1 MRGSPSKASGKAYKA
16 SGGKGHAAALAMV
29 LAMGGKRSAAGPV
42 SSSSSVAA
50 ACSNKK
56 ANLMEQ

>member
-42 SSSSSVAA
+42 SSSSVAA